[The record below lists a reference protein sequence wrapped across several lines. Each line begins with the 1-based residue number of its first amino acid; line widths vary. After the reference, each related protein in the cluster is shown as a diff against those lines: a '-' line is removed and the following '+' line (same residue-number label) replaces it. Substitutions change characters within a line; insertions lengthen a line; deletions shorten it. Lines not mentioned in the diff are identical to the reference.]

1 MHDFYDMTNLKFGTR
16 KVSKKGDGF
25 CLMLPAIWVKNAD
38 ISAGER
44 IVLEMKGNTLIVK
57 PEVKQK

>member
-1 MHDFYDMTNLKFGTR
+1 MTNLKFGTR

>member
-1 MHDFYDMTNLKFGTR
+1 MTSLKFGTR
-16 KVSKKGDGF
+16 KVGKKGEGL
-25 CLMLPAIWVKNAD
+25 CLMLPSIWVKNAD

-44 IVLEMKGNTLIVK
+44 MVLEMRGNKLIVK

>member
-1 MHDFYDMTNLKFGTR
+1 MKLIEMASINFGTR
-16 KVSKKGDGF
+16 KVGKKGEGL
-25 CLMLPAIWVKNAD
+25 CLMLPSIWVKNAD

-44 IVLEMKGNTLIVK
+44 IVLEMRGNKLIVK

>member
-1 MHDFYDMTNLKFGTR
+1 MVNIKFGTR
-16 KVSKKGDGF
+16 KVGKKGDGL
-25 CLMLPAIWVKNAD
+25 CLMLPSIWVKNAD

-44 IVLEMKGNTLIVK
+44 IVLEMRGNKLIVK